1 MGRCEGDNQAAAG
14 TKARVAG
21 LAASVCRDLPTSSL
35 LLPTLFVTLHIH
47 QRVASSVASVPAL

>member
-21 LAASVCRDLPTSSL
+21 LAASVCRDLPTSS
-35 LLPTLFVTLHIH
+35 PPLFVTLHIH